1 MRGLQKSKFTKD
13 SFQIIE
19 ISGEWNFRL
28 IHLDISDLKFIQ
40 TKDRKKNIRLFLYI
54 ILKCLNIRIIKLKIN
69 YKKIKI
75 IKSDRSG

>member
-28 IHLDISDLKFIQ
+28 IHLDISDLKQ
-40 TKDRKKNIRLFLYI
+40 TKDRKKKTLDYFYI
-54 ILKCLNIRIIKLKIN
+54 
-69 YKKIKI
+69 
-75 IKSDRSG
+75 

>member
-28 IHLDISDLKFIQ
+28 IHLDISNLKFIQ
-40 TKDRKKNIRLFLYI
+40 TKDREKKTLDYFYI
-54 ILKCLNIRIIKLKIN
+54 
-69 YKKIKI
+69 
-75 IKSDRSG
+75 